1 MRDEAA
7 IGQIL
12 TCPKCSSMVEIV
24 PPLGWQSP
32 GESMSG
38 RPETGAAS
46 ESLKATPAAASSRP
60 ATGQPTPRAGAG
72 RAAKAKPSNQPPVQG
87 KKKVADATEPA
98 PSTARNSAERPDVAK
113 SAAASVAASLVPTPT
128 TAAEVPPS
136 ASTDAPPPAEPPQST
151 SPPEPTAQTG
161 EPGSAWEAAEGGTAG
176 EAAQGGPWVTS
187 PVAVAPAELLW
198 RKWLLL
204 AAAPV
209 VGVVIG
215 VTIWSFLPSSRGPE
229 PPGPVTPVEP
239 EKVPIVEE
247 PPKEKAEPVASRL
260 DPRWLPLETR
270 LLVSLRSS
278 HLAGRKAFDSAT
290 PLAGPAWQMMSRLV
304 TAFGLKLETI
314 HRLSWAATE
323 LGNWPDP
330 GLVVVE
336 LEEGQDAG
344 VFRRVGRPAEIL
356 VEGKVGRRL
365 PRGGWPHPFVV
376 VDELTI
382 VTGREEL
389 LQELAD
395 RSEPAL
401 ASLPIDRLFKSMS
414 PDADALVLVD
424 LASARSAG
432 WRLPTSLMDVWPA
445 GRHAWHVAWEVPQGL
460 GVSIRTGQTGVS
472 ELALV
477 CEGETA
483 AQSVHAALGEL
494 IPGAGTALGGQ
505 MKSLAQRRESG
516 RIDAP
521 AADQYETLLT
531 GVSAAL
537 GAARWE
543 IIDETVWLRVD
554 WGAGVSDLAVAG
566 AGSLPAIRAAWLD
579 AALVAD
585 DANHRGLLAS
595 LRGHH
600 QAKGSFPAGAGGSS
614 LLAPETRLSW
624 IATVLPF
631 FDQEDWHQE
640 LQFGYP
646 WNSPQNRPVTRRRL
660 DSVVNPALGPSNTE
674 AGFPVTHYV
683 GVAGVGP
690 GAGTLE
696 PGHFRA
702 GVFGFNRTTRLDDI
716 PDGASNTIAI
726 LGVTKRLGAWAA
738 GGNATVRALTKP
750 PYVNGPDGFG
760 SGQPDGM
767 LVGMADG
774 SVRFVSKDIDPT
786 VFEQLATVAGGE
798 NTTVA
803 ALESTPIPR
812 PTAPPNLAAPEPKQ
826 PAQQPPE
833 RPGPAPKS
841 PEPAPGDLAG
851 GPDAK
856 PAAPV
861 AVDVEARLE
870 TRILQIG
877 FPGVP
882 LGDAVELVAQLSAL
896 PITFDL
902 DAMIELGVTI
912 HDPVTVE
919 LSDATLGE
927 VVEAVLAARGLTY
940 VVDRGQILVTS
951 PEKKQSSLRAV
962 SYTVSDLTGPEP
974 DGTAEFA
981 ELVTQL
987 VAPDSWRPAGGQG
1000 TIESAPGVLKVV
1012 QTGAVHA
1019 QVLAFCERLRTARG
1033 LPLRSRRDP
1042 AKFSLDTRLDRA
1054 QAKLSRPIE
1063 ANFRTPT
1070 PLVRIVSDL
1079 EALSGTSI
1087 FIDWAAL
1094 GAQGIA
1100 PAMETTLEADGQ
1112 SLAEALDGML
1122 RPMGLA
1128 YRVVNGDTLEIT
1140 SRKVVSARLEREFYP
1155 LTGLLTEGVTPGS
1168 LMGKIQDQVAGATWA
1183 DAGGPGVLHFD
1194 EPSKCLIVLQS
1205 QPVQSELEGLLAR
1218 WRAERAEA
1226 AKANR

>member
-1 MRDEAA
+1 M
-7 IGQIL
+7 
-12 TCPKCSSMVEIV
+12 
-24 PPLGWQSP
+24 
-32 GESMSG
+32 
-38 RPETGAAS
+38 
-46 ESLKATPAAASSRP
+46 
-60 ATGQPTPRAGAG
+60 
-72 RAAKAKPSNQPPVQG
+72 
-87 KKKVADATEPA
+87 
-98 PSTARNSAERPDVAK
+98 
-113 SAAASVAASLVPTPT
+113 
-128 TAAEVPPS
+128 
-136 ASTDAPPPAEPPQST
+136 
-151 SPPEPTAQTG
+151 
-161 EPGSAWEAAEGGTAG
+161 
-176 EAAQGGPWVTS
+176 S

-215 VTIWSFLPSSRGPE
+215 VTIWTFLPSLRGPE
-229 PPGPVTPVEP
+229 ASPVVTPVEP
-239 EKVPIVEE
+239 EEPLPTVEE
-247 PPKEKAEPVASRL
+247 PPQEESEPIASRL
-260 DPRWLPLETR
+260 DPRWLPGETR
-270 LLVSLRSS
+270 LLVSLRASN
-278 HLAGRKAFDSAT
+278 LAGQKAFDSAT

-314 HRLSWAATE
+314 HRLSWAATD

-330 GLVVVE
+330 GLVVIE

-344 VFRRVGRPAEIL
+344 VFRRVGQPAEIL
-356 VEGKVGRRL
+356 VDGKVGRRL
-365 PRGGWPHPFVV
+365 TRGGWPHPFVA

-424 LASARSAG
+424 LASARQAG
-432 WRLPTSLMDVWPA
+432 WRLPMSLMDVWPA
-445 GRHAWHVAWEVPQGL
+445 GRDAWHVAWEVPQGL
-460 GVSIRTGQTGVS
+460 GLLVRTGHTGVS

-483 AQSVHAALGEL
+483 AQSVHAALDEL
-494 IPGAGTALGGQ
+494 IPAAGTAISGQ

-516 RIDAP
+516 QIAAA
-521 AADQYETLLT
+521 AADHYEALLT
-531 GVSAAL
+531 GASAAL

-543 IIDETVWLRVD
+543 IVDDAVWLRVD
-554 WGAGVSDLAVAG
+554 GGAGVSDLAVAG

-595 LRGHH
+595 LRGYH
-600 QAKGSFPAGAGGSS
+600 QAEGSFPAGAGGAS

-624 IATVLPF
+624 IATILPF
-631 FDQEDWHQE
+631 FDHGDWHQD

-690 GAGTLE
+690 DAGTLK

-702 GVFGFNRTTRLDDI
+702 GVFGFNRTTRLGDI

-786 VFEQLATVAGGE
+786 VLEQLATVAGGE
-798 NTTVA
+798 NATVA
-803 ALESTPIPR
+803 ALESTRVPR
-812 PTAPPNLAAPEPKQ
+812 PPAAPDLATTGPKQ
-826 PAQQPPE
+826 PAQQPAE
-833 RPGPAPKS
+833 RPVPAPKGQ
-841 PEPAPGDLAG
+841 EPAPVDLAG
-851 GPDAK
+851 GGVAE

-861 AVDVEARLE
+861 EVDVEARLE

-877 FPGVP
+877 FPGIP
-882 LGDAVELVAQLSAL
+882 LGDAVELLAQMSTL

-912 HDPVTVE
+912 HVPVTVE

-927 VVEAVLAARGLTY
+927 ILEAVLAGQGLTY

-951 PEKKQSSLRAV
+951 PQKKRTSLRAV

-974 DGTAEFA
+974 DGTATLA
-981 ELVTQL
+981 ELVRQL

-1000 TIESAPGVLKVV
+1000 TIESAPGVLKAV
-1012 QTGAVHA
+1012 QTDAVHA
-1019 QVLAFCERLRTARG
+1019 QVLAFCERLRSARG
-1033 LPLRSRRDP
+1033 LPLRSRHDP
-1042 AKFSLDTRLDRA
+1042 AKFSLATRVDRA
-1054 QAKLSRPIE
+1054 RAKLSQPIT
-1063 ANFRTPT
+1063 ANFQAPT

-1079 EALSGTSI
+1079 EALSGTTI
-1087 FIDWAAL
+1087 FIDWTAL
-1094 GAQGIA
+1094 GAQGTS
-1100 PAMETTLEADGQ
+1100 PATLEADGQ
-1112 SLAEALDGML
+1112 PLAEALDEML

-1140 SRKVVSARLEREFYP
+1140 SRKVLSARLELEFYP
-1155 LTGLLTEGVTPGS
+1155 LTDLLAEGVTPGS
-1168 LMGKIQDQVAGATWA
+1168 LTGRIQDQAAGATWT

-1218 WRAERAEA
+1218 WRAEREEA